1 MYFLV
6 SSKCVSNPKYYYTY
20 KSAIALDI
28 KRNFHVIKIGEKNY
42 DQSFV
47 FILVKYCKLNIVVYH
62 TLFYYIMIYHLS
74 ILFYTR
80 YRQYIHIILFV
91 LHNKPR

>member
-1 MYFLV
+1 MCLKY
-6 SSKCVSNPKYYYTY
+6 PKYYYTY

-28 KRNFHVIKIGEKNY
+28 KRKFHVIKIGEKNY

-80 YRQYIHIILFV
+80 YRQYTLYYLYYII
-91 LHNKPR
+91 NQDKGG